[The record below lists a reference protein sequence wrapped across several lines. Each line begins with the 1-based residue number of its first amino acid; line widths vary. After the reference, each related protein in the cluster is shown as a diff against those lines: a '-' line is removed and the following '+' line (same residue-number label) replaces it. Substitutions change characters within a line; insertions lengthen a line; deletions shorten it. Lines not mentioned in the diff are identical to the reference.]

1 MRLDRP
7 WAKFCLKSYLNCRL
21 IDFLDMNNAAGLT
34 CRDNT
39 IQIRTINSIL
49 NPNLIKNISNL
60 IRYGQSQSKMS
71 KSIENSVLLSIFDQ
85 IWYFLNK
92 IWYIFDEIQLN
103 NRHKDDYFWSFNQ
116 KMISNLSLELQS
128 SS

>member
-92 IWYIFDEIQLN
+92 IWYIFDETQLN
-103 NRHKDDYFWSFNQ
+103 NRHNDDYFWSFNQ